1 MVRPGDVKHSDGV
14 VDREDVLEV
23 IHHWGTAY
31 PSHPSGRCDIWPPA
45 GSHVLDGDGAVD
57 VLDLITVLRQWG
69 MCTNDSL
76 PDDYCFT
83 LDLDDDGVSDLVF
96 PGWYRQ

>member
-1 MVRPGDVKHSDGV
+1 
-14 VDREDVLEV
+14 
-23 IHHWGTAY
+23 
-31 PSHPSGRCDIWPPA
+31 
-45 GSHVLDGDGAVD
+45 